1 MKSVRVSKLSEPQKV
16 ASSILY
22 ILEGGENVEVMAL
35 GLSSAI
41 LIKACAL
48 VNNLNSGKMHLIYVP
63 SMEYVEDKFGDCKS
77 AVKMLISLEKD

>member
-1 MKSVRVSKLSEPQKV
+1 MKLVRVSKMSEPQKV

-48 VNNLNSGKMHLIYVP
+48 VNNLNSGKLQLTYVP
-63 SMEYVEDKFGDCKS
+63 SMIYVEDNFGEVRS
-77 AVKMLISLEKD
+77 AVQMQITLK